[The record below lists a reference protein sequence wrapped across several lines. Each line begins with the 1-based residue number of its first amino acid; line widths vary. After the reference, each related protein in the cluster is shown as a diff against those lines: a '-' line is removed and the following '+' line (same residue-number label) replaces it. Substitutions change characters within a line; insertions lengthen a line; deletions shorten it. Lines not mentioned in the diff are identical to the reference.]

1 MNGGKDIDIV
11 WCVAGIST
19 PMLWTDEAALAACR
33 RNMDVNFWGAAE
45 LSHAV
50 LRAWQRPDA
59 PPSKEPRHLVFT
71 ASVVAFFAV
80 AGYGPYTPSKWALRG
95 LVDTLAQE
103 AMLYPAQPVR
113 VSIVYPGTIL
123 SPGYE
128 RENRTKPDV
137 TLELEKSDP
146 KLTPDETAAKAI
158 AGPAGRAAL
167 CHCDVHGRDVP
178 PRRHGRVDS
187 EQLGAR
193 YVGRLDY
200 VHRLVVRLVVGSWR
214 DKGLCQEERPSLDI
228 FQEELKA
235 RRA

>member
-1 MNGGKDIDIV
+1 M

-80 AGYGPYTPSKWALRG
+80 AGYGPYTPPKWALRG

-158 AGPAGRAAL
+158 AGLQAGRHFVTVTFMGEMFRLGVMGGSIRNSWVLDTLGAWIMSIVWLFASL
-167 CHCDVHGRDVP
+167 WVHG
-178 PRRHGRVDS
+178 
-187 EQLGAR
+187 EI
-193 YVGRLDY
+193 
-200 VHRLVVRLVVGSWR
+200 
-214 DKGLCQEERPSLDI
+214 KGFAKKNGHPSTYS
-228 FQEELKA
+228 KKS
-235 RRA
+235 